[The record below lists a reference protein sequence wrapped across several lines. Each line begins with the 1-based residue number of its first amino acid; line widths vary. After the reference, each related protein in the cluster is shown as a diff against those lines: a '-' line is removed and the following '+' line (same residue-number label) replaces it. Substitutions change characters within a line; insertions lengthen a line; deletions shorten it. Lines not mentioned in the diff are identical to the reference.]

1 MRSAGQDGQPDHT
14 DPLER
19 RSPVAL
25 RLAAPPDESALR
37 RLAELDSRR
46 LPPGPHLIAVREGRV
61 DAALSLAT
69 GGVVADPFRR
79 TAELV
84 ELLRCRAGARTGD
97 LGRHS
102 PAAMPPRAR
111 LAAT

>member
-1 MRSAGQDGQPDHT
+1 MRSGGQDGRPDHT
-14 DPLER
+14 DPLEW

-25 RLAAPPDESALR
+25 RLAAPSDDPALR

-69 GGVVADPFRR
+69 GEVVADPFRQ
-79 TAELV
+79 TVELV
-84 ELLRCRAGARTGD
+84 ELLRCHAGARTGD
-97 LGRHS
+97 LGRRS
-102 PAAMPPRAR
+102 PSVRPLAR

>member
-1 MRSAGQDGQPDHT
+1 MRSACQEGRPDHI
-14 DPLER
+14 DALEW

-25 RLAAPPDESALR
+25 RRAAPSDEGALR

-46 LPPGPHLIAVREGRV
+46 LPPGPHLVAVREGRV
-61 DAALSLAT
+61 DAALSLTT
-69 GGVVADPFRR
+69 GEVVADPFRR

-84 ELLRCRAGARTGD
+84 ELLRCHPGARTGD
-97 LGRHS
+97 LGRRS
-102 PAAMPPRAR
+102 PSLRPRAR

>member
-1 MRSAGQDGQPDHT
+1 MRSGGQHERPDHT
-14 DPLER
+14 DPLEW

-25 RLAAPPDESALR
+25 RFAAPSDESAMR

-61 DAALSLAT
+61 DATLSLAT
-69 GGVVADPFRR
+69 GAVVADPFRR

-84 ELLRCRAGARTGD
+84 ELLRCHACARTDD
-97 LGRHS
+97 LDRRS
-102 PAAMPPRAR
+102 PSVRLRAR